1 MTQLELAPIGN
12 CAVSSLVD
20 RNGSHRW
27 FCFPRLDG
35 DPVFNALLNGCNPKT
50 GFMDLEVDGFETVQQ
65 SYLRNTAVLETRIHV
80 KSGETLRILDF
91 APRFLMFERNFRPPM
106 IVRRIEPLVG
116 NPRVT
121 IRLRPT
127 FDYGASAPRVSLGS
141 NHLRFI
147 GDDDVLRVTADIG
160 PSYILNE
167 QPFLLSRA
175 VNLFIGSDE
184 SLGQNPDSLAK
195 HFLSETVCYW
205 EEWARKL
212 ALPFEWQEA
221 VIRAAITLKLCS
233 FEETG
238 AIVAALTTSIPEA
251 PNSARNWDY
260 RFCWLRDAY
269 FTVNALNRLG
279 TTRTMEHFV
288 RFMLDTVV
296 NEEGKELSPLY
307 PIVAS
312 TPLIET
318 KAEKLAGFR
327 DNGPVRVGN
336 AAAGQRQND
345 VFGSIILSASQL
357 FWDSRVNLTS
367 PRDLYRRLQT
377 VGHSAIERAL
387 HPDSGVWEFRGRTRV
402 HTYSAAMCWAA
413 AHRMALIAR
422 RVDASSE
429 APSWERQAEAIRTEI
444 LKRAV
449 TKGGWI
455 SGALDEDIVD
465 ASTLL
470 LPQIGFISAGSD
482 LFHKTLGITEGRLLR
497 NGFMLRYDEP
507 DDFGLPETAFLI
519 CTFWYIDALAA
530 TGRMEKAREIFE
542 YMLAHRNSVGLL
554 SEDLHP
560 QTKDL
565 WGNFPQAYSLVG
577 LILSAFRLSCTW
589 EEGLWRGS

>member
-12 CAVSSLVD
+12 CAVASLVD
-20 RNGSHRW
+20 RTGSHRW

-35 DPVFNALLNGCNPKT
+35 DPVFNALVNGENPES
-50 GFMDLEVDGFETVQQ
+50 GFMDLVVDGLDRVDQC
-65 SYLRNTAVLETRIHV
+65 YLRNTAVLETRLHT
-80 KSGETLRILDF
+80 KSGESLRILDF
-91 APRFLMFERNFRPPM
+91 APRFLMFERNFRPPL
-106 IVRRIEPLVG
+106 IVRRIEPVSG

-121 IRLRPT
+121 LRIRPT

-167 QPFLLSRA
+167 QPFLLARP

-184 SLGQNPDSLAK
+184 SLAQNPESLAK
-195 HFLSETVCYW
+195 HFLNETTSYW
-205 EEWARKL
+205 EEWSRKL

-221 VIRAAITLKLCS
+221 IIRAAITLKLCS
-233 FEETG
+233 YEETG

-251 PNSARNWDY
+251 PNTARNWDY
-260 RFCWLRDAY
+260 RFCWLRDAF

-288 RFMLDTVV
+288 RFLLDTVV
-296 NEEGKELSPLY
+296 NEEIKDLSPLY
-307 PIVAS
+307 PIVSS
-312 TPLIET
+312 TSLEEVEA
-318 KAEKLAGFR
+318 KSLAGFR
-327 DNGPVRVGN
+327 GNGPVRVGN
-336 AAAGQRQND
+336 AAAGQLQND
-345 VFGSIILSASQL
+345 VFGSIILSAAQL
-357 FWDSRVNLTS
+357 FWDARVNLVGGQE
-367 PRDLYRRLQT
+367 LYRRLRPVCNT
-377 VGHSAIERAL
+377 AVARAL
-387 HPDSGVWEFRGRTRV
+387 QPDSGVWEFRGRTRV

-413 AHRMALIAR
+413 AHRMALIAH
-422 RVDASSE
+422 RVGLPEDAPE
-429 APSWERQAEAIRTEI
+429 WERHAEAIRGEI
-444 LKRAV
+444 LKRAI
-449 TKGGWI
+449 TKEGWI
-455 SGALDEDIVD
+455 SGALDEDMVD

-470 LPQIGFISAGSD
+470 LPQIGFLGAND
-482 LFHKTLGITEGRLLR
+482 ETFLRTLRVTESRLLR
-497 NGFMLRYDEP
+497 DGFMLRYDEP

-530 TGRMEKAREIFE
+530 TGRRDDAREIFE
-542 YMLAHRNSVGLL
+542 NLLAHRNAVGLL

-577 LILSAFRLSCTW
+577 LVISAFRLSRTW
-589 EEGLWRGS
+589 EEGLWRGW